1 MGKLT
6 PQAKGHIAML
16 FFSAFVA
23 GSFSLGNMIA
33 NEIEPLA
40 VTTFRFGAGALI
52 LGLLAMMQG
61 GFTRAAF
68 AAPWRYMLLGNL
80 FAVYFVLMFAG
91 LQTSTPVAASAMFTL
106 IPLITAVFAWFLL
119 RQVTSFWSS
128 LALLIGAAGALMVIF
143 RADLNAMLA
152 FEIGH
157 GEMIYFFGCISH
169 ALYTPMLR
177 RLNRGESAVV
187 FTFGMQIAGFGA
199 LLIYSYGIMQAIDWM
214 GLSNQT
220 WAILA
225 YLSVFSTAIS
235 FVLLQY
241 ATIRLAASKVMAYTY
256 LTPTWVIGWEMAM
269 GNDLPPDVVYVG
281 IALTIV
287 ALIMLLRTDKAMSI
301 PHAEDARRQQE
312 ADELEA
318 FLKAIAAVDIE
329 DNAQE
334 TGGGFETREG
344 RKGKI
349 IIEKADAS
357 AATKEDV
364 NTPALRVAVDNDKPE
379 HGEADESAGK
389 EPEVVPSEPLI
400 LTDPVKTK
408 TKDPNRA
415 DPAPHVAPVETTQE
429 EPAVADNLND
439 DPSSVVH
446 PLPVKDT
453 ERQASAPPTAAEKKE
468 EEVLEDLKRRL
479 LG

>member
-1 MGKLT
+1 
-6 PQAKGHIAML
+6 
-16 FFSAFVA
+16 
-23 GSFSLGNMIA
+23 
-33 NEIEPLA
+33 
-40 VTTFRFGAGALI
+40 
-52 LGLLAMMQG
+52 
-61 GFTRAAF
+61 
-68 AAPWRYMLLGNL
+68 
-80 FAVYFVLMFAG
+80 
-91 LQTSTPVAASAMFTL
+91 
-106 IPLITAVFAWFLL
+106 
-119 RQVTSFWSS
+119 
-128 LALLIGAAGALMVIF
+128 
-143 RADLNAMLA
+143 
-152 FEIGH
+152 
-157 GEMIYFFGCISH
+157 
-169 ALYTPMLR
+169 
-177 RLNRGESAVV
+177 
-187 FTFGMQIAGFGA
+187 
-199 LLIYSYGIMQAIDWM
+199 
-214 GLSNQT
+214 
-220 WAILA
+220 
-225 YLSVFSTAIS
+225 
-235 FVLLQY
+235 
-241 ATIRLAASKVMAYTY
+241 
-256 LTPTWVIGWEMAM
+256 M

-379 HGEADESAGK
+379 HGEADEGAGK
-389 EPEVVPSEPLI
+389 EPEVEPSEPLI